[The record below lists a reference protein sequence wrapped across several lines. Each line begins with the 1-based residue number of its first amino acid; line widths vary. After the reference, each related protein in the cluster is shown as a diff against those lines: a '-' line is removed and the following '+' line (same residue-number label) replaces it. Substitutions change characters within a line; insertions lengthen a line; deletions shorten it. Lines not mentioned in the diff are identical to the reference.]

1 MAGLCLAIFTAAR
14 AADPPPAN
22 PPPPVADAAAKPA
35 LAGAWQGALKLGG
48 AELRVVFNIDD
59 GKDGQYRATLD
70 SPDQGATGIPVDTL
84 THEGREVTA
93 EVKRIAGK
101 FTGTL
106 AEDGSTI
113 KGTWTQVGRKWP
125 LELARLEKRPDYSRP
140 QDPKQPYPYRAEDV
154 TYQNEAAGIKLAG
167 TLTLP
172 TGDKP
177 APAVILVS
185 GSGPQDRNETV
196 VGHRPFLVLADY
208 LTRRGI
214 AVLRF
219 DDRGV
224 GGSEGD
230 TLTATTPDVAGDVR
244 AGIVYLKLRREID
257 PSRIGLIGHSEG
269 GLVAPLVAS
278 DSQDVAFVVLL
289 AGTGV
294 PGDEILFRQG
304 ELILRAEGTD
314 DETIAKWL
322 PSQRKLVAILKEE
335 TDPAKRDERLRAEL
349 AERGAEALG
358 TEEEQKQAIE
368 STAKVM
374 QTAWFRYFVGYDP
387 RPALRKVH
395 CPVLAI
401 NGEKDLQVDPEQN
414 IPPIEKALAE
424 AGNEDY
430 TVRVF
435 PGLNHL
441 FQHCQTGA
449 ISEYGKIEETISP
462 EVLAFVADWIAARV
476 K

>member
-1 MAGLCLAIFTAAR
+1 M
-14 AADPPPAN
+14 
-22 PPPPVADAAAKPA
+22 
-35 LAGAWQGALKLGG
+35 
-48 AELRVVFNIDD
+48 
-59 GKDGQYRATLD
+59 
-70 SPDQGATGIPVDTL
+70 
-84 THEGREVTA
+84 
-93 EVKRIAGK
+93 
-101 FTGTL
+101 
-106 AEDGSTI
+106 
-113 KGTWTQVGRKWP
+113 
-125 LELARLEKRPDYSRP
+125 
-140 QDPKQPYPYRAEDV
+140 

-244 AGIVYLKLRREID
+244 AGIVYLKSRREID